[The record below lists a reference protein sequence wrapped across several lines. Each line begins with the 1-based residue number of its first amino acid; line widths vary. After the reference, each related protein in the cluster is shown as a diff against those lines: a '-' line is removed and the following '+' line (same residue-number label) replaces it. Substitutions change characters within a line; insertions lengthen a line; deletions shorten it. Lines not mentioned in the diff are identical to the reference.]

1 MELEYSKDLE
11 LLLEMLRQI
20 RTAGTQLLDW
30 NKDVDSVYDLMKSE
44 FGMQRLAG
52 NCMLIQVIGEGV
64 SKIEKFTEGKFL
76 ILRPEIP
83 WKKVVCMRNRIS
95 HGYFDLDAGYVENI
109 LKEDILP
116 LMEAI
121 DALIEHVENM
131 IVEKEVDEHCKEA

>member
-83 WKKVVCMRNRIS
+83 WKKVVGMRNRIS

>member
-1 MELEYSKDLE
+1 MESEYSKDLE

-20 RTAGTQLLDW
+20 RTAGTQLYDW
-30 NKDVDSVYDLMKSE
+30 NKDVNSVSDLMKSE

-64 SKIEKFTEGKFL
+64 SKIEKFTDGKFL

-83 WKKVVCMRNRIS
+83 WKKVVGMRNRIS

-109 LKEDILP
+109 LKEDLLP

-121 DALIEHVENM
+121 DALIEHVETM
-131 IVEKEVDEHCKEA
+131 IMEREVDEHCKE